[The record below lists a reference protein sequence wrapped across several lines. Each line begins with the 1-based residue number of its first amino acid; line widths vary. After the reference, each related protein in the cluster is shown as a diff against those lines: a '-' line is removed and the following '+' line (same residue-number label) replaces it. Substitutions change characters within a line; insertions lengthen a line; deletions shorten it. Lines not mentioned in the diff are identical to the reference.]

1 MCGIVGYVGHRQALN
16 LAVDALRRM
25 EYRGYDSAGV
35 AVVGKDADGHN
46 AIHAVKRAGKIA
58 NLDDRIAEVGVD
70 KFEGTTA
77 IGHTRWAT
85 HGRPTD
91 ENAHPHL
98 SYDGKVAVVHNGI
111 IENFASLREELERD
125 GIELVSDTDSE
136 VAPHLLAQAYNE
148 GDTAG
153 DFRASALKVLN
164 RLEGAFTILF
174 THADHPD
181 EIIAARRSTP
191 LIVGVGDGE
200 MFLGSD
206 VAAFIEHTKHAVELG
221 QDTVVYLAADYY
233 DILNFDGTPAQ
244 GNPFTIDWDL
254 EAAEK
259 GGFDS
264 FMMKEIHEQPAAIRD
279 TLAGHWDGERVTLD
293 ENNLADTDLKS
304 FDQVF
309 VVACGS
315 AYHSG
320 LLAKYAIEHWVRIP
334 VQIEVA
340 SEFRYRDPVL
350 GERTLVLA
358 ISQSGET
365 ADTLEAV
372 RHAKAQGAKVL
383 AVCNTNGSQIPRES
397 DAVLYTH
404 AGPEIG
410 VASTKA
416 FLAQVV
422 ANYIVGLALAQAQG
436 TKYPDEIREIW
447 NALEEIPD
455 KVQQV
460 LDTREDI
467 AAVSR
472 ALGAVRTMLF
482 LGRGVGFPV
491 SLEGALKLKE
501 LAYIHAEGF
510 AAGELKHGP
519 IALIEDDLPVV
530 IVVPSPRGVKLL
542 HSKIVSNIQEIRARG
557 AKTIVIAEEGDTAVE
572 PYANWLIR
580 IPQTPSIMQPL
591 LATVPLQ
598 FLAADIAEEC
608 GNEDIDK
615 PRNLAKSV
623 TVE

>member
-1 MCGIVGYVGHRQALN
+1 MCGIVGYVGKQQALGIA
-16 LAVDALRRM
+16 LEALRRM
-25 EYRGYDSAGV
+25 EYRGYDSSGIAVLGNDRLNV
-35 AVVGKDADGHN
+35 A
-46 AIHAVKRAGKIA
+46 KRAGKLQ
-58 NLDDRIAEVGVD
+58 NLEDRIAEMGPGAMA
-70 KFEGTTA
+70 GTTA

-91 ENAHPHL
+91 ENAHPHV
-98 SYDGKVAVVHNGI
+98 SFDGKAAIVHNGI
-111 IENFASLREELERD
+111 IENFAPLREQLERD
-125 GIELVSDTDSE
+125 GVQMVSDTDSE
-136 VAPHLLAQAYNE
+136 VAAHLLAKAYNE
-148 GDTAG
+148 GETAG
-153 DFRASALKVLN
+153 DFKAASLSVLN
-164 RLEGAFTILF
+164 RLEGAFTVLF

-181 EIIAARRSTP
+181 TIIAARRSTP

-206 VAAFIEHTKHAVELG
+206 VAAFIEYTKDAVELES
-221 QDTVVYLAADYY
+221 DSVVVMTKDSYEV
-233 DILNFDGTPAQ
+233 LNFDGTPSE
-244 GNPFTIDWDL
+244 GKPFTIDWDL

-264 FMMKEIHEQPAAIRD
+264 FMMKEIYEQPAAVRD
-279 TLAGHWDGERVTLD
+279 TLAGHWDGQRVVLD
-293 ENNLADTDLKS
+293 ENTISERDLQS

-320 LLAKYAIEHWVRIP
+320 LAAKYAIEHWVRIP

-350 GERTLVLA
+350 DERTLVLA

-372 RHAKAQGAKVL
+372 RHAKTQGAKVL

-416 FLAQVV
+416 FLAQVA
-422 ANYIVGLALAQAQG
+422 ANYIVGLALAQAKG
-436 TKYPDEIREIW
+436 TKYPDEIRAIW
-447 NALEEIPD
+447 DELEAIPAKIEEALSSHD
-455 KVQQV
+455 QAQQ
-460 LDTREDI
+460 I
-467 AAVSR
+467 AST
-472 ALGAVRTMLF
+472 LGAVPTMLF
-482 LGRGVGFPV
+482 LGRGVGFPIA
-491 SLEGALKLKE
+491 LEGALKLKE

-530 IVVPSPRGVKLL
+530 VIVPSPRGLPQL

-580 IPQTPSIMQPL
+580 IPQSPTIMQPL

-598 FLAADIAEEC
+598 FLAAFIAREC
-608 GNEDIDK
+608 GNDDIDK

>member
-1 MCGIVGYVGHRQALN
+1 MCGIVGYVGKQQALGIA
-16 LAVDALRRM
+16 LEALRRM
-25 EYRGYDSAGV
+25 EYRGYDSSGIAVLGNDRLNV
-35 AVVGKDADGHN
+35 A
-46 AIHAVKRAGKIA
+46 KRAGKLQ
-58 NLDDRIAEVGVD
+58 NLEDKIAEMGPGAMV
-70 KFEGTTA
+70 GTTA

-91 ENAHPHL
+91 ENAHPHV
-98 SYDGKVAVVHNGI
+98 SFDGKAAIVHNGI
-111 IENFASLREELERD
+111 IENFAPLREQLERD
-125 GIELVSDTDSE
+125 GVQMVSDTDSE
-136 VAPHLLAQAYNE
+136 VAAHLLAKAYNE
-148 GDTAG
+148 GETAG
-153 DFRASALKVLN
+153 DFKAASLSVLN
-164 RLEGAFTILF
+164 RLEGAFTVLF

-181 EIIAARRSTP
+181 TIIAARRSTP

-206 VAAFIEHTKHAVELG
+206 VAAFIEYTKDAVELES
-221 QDTVVYLAADYY
+221 DSVVVMTKDSYEV
-233 DILNFDGTPAQ
+233 LNFDGTPSE
-244 GNPFTIDWDL
+244 GKPFTIDWDL

-264 FMMKEIHEQPAAIRD
+264 FMMKEIYEQPAAVRD
-279 TLAGHWDGERVTLD
+279 TLAGHWDGQRVVLD
-293 ENNLADTDLKS
+293 ENTISERDLQS

-320 LLAKYAIEHWVRIP
+320 LAAKYAIEHWVRIP

-350 GERTLVLA
+350 DERTLVLA

-372 RHAKAQGAKVL
+372 RHAKTQGAKVL

-416 FLAQVV
+416 FLAQVA
-422 ANYIVGLALAQAQG
+422 ANYIVGLALAQAKG
-436 TKYPDEIREIW
+436 TKYPDEIRAIW
-447 NALEEIPD
+447 DELEAIPAKIEEALSSHD
-455 KVQQV
+455 QAQQ
-460 LDTREDI
+460 I
-467 AAVSR
+467 AST
-472 ALGAVRTMLF
+472 LGAVPTMLF
-482 LGRGVGFPV
+482 LGRGVGFPIA
-491 SLEGALKLKE
+491 LEGALKLKE

-530 IVVPSPRGVKLL
+530 VIVPSPRGLPQL

-580 IPQTPSIMQPL
+580 IPQSPTIMQPL

-598 FLAADIAEEC
+598 FLAAFIAREC
-608 GNEDIDK
+608 GNDDIDK